1 MLKSAIPKQTSQE
14 FLRKFDE
21 SIDWM
26 RSLGVN
32 VDQGRLTNYRTAAQ
46 QWVSMLD
53 ENREDRQRGIEHLP
67 AITSAVYEVPQF
79 LEIHAAFRGER
90 IAHLGGIGAKL
101 KKAIEGPVHLQSE
114 TEKSN
119 GPRNFLFEA
128 VTAARVHRPNNGSF
142 TILNAPTDTGF
153 ILHKSSIWVECKRL
167 TSEAQLKAN
176 VNKACRQLKR
186 TIDKHPKINQ
196 RGLVALDVSKLIT
209 MPPPQYVFESP
220 TESEIGPRSEAIIDQ
235 YIRDNS
241 HVWEHEYTDQ
251 DSRIIGTLL
260 RLSLIAVSK
269 DVGKYVFV
277 HQWGI
282 NPRRGIDIDDQ
293 KLLREATK
301 CFR

>member
-1 MLKSAIPKQTSQE
+1 MTESAIPKQTSQE
-14 FLRKFDE
+14 FLRKFGE

-46 QWVSMLD
+46 QWVSLLD
-53 ENREDRQRGIEHLP
+53 EDRDRQGGLEHLP

-90 IAHLGGIGAKL
+90 IAHLGGLGAKL
-101 KKAIEGPVHLQSE
+101 KKAIEGPVHLQNE

-128 VTAARVHRPNNGSF
+128 VTAARVHRPDNGSL

-153 ILHKSSIWVECKRL
+153 TLHKSSIWVECKRL
-167 TSEAQLKAN
+167 TSHAQLKSN

-186 TIDKHPKINQ
+186 TIDKHPQINQ
-196 RGLVALDVSKLIT
+196 RGLVALDISKLTT
-209 MPPPQYVFESP
+209 MPPPRYVFESP
-220 TESEIGPRSEAIIDQ
+220 TEAEIGPRSQAIIDQ
-235 YIRDNS
+235 YILDNG
-241 HVWEHEYTDQ
+241 HVWEQEYADQ

-269 DVGKYVFV
+269 DVGKYIFV
-277 HQWGI
+277 HQWGV
-282 NPRRGIDIDDQ
+282 NPRRGIGIDDQ
-293 KLLREATK
+293 RLLREAAK